1 MMRNYKRVA
10 SVLLLLAVSTG
21 ASLTVNAQETEAKYK
36 PGQKWSYKTR
46 PGEEDSYLIVLKV
59 DKHPVLGDIIHIALR
74 KLKMKNE
81 HLPEGSFSENVDH
94 MPFSQEALD
103 NSDLKLLEEKTDLPD
118 FAEGYQLWREAFEA
132 KRAGVYSITVA
143 AAVNVMEY
151 GLTPSRR
158 KVPVVVGSTPRNT
171 PPSTPLGQ
179 EVEGDS
185 KKSPYGAPISGGVLN
200 GRALKLPKPKYPRAA
215 RESGA
220 SGTVVV
226 KVIIDENGK
235 VISAKAINGH
245 PDLWQASEVAAMQ
258 SEFSPTTLA
267 GQPVKVTGVIQYNF
281 VARR

>member
-10 SVLLLLAVSTG
+10 SVLLLLAVSMS
-21 ASLTVNAQETEAKYK
+21 ASLTVDAQETEATYK

-132 KRAGVYSITVA
+132 KRAGVYSIKVA

-151 GLTPSRR
+151 GLNPSRR
-158 KVPVVVGSTPRNT
+158 KVPVVVGSTPG
-171 PPSTPLGQ
+171 GQ

-185 KKSPYGAPISGGVLN
+185 KKSGYGAPISGGVLN

-245 PDLWQASEVAAMQ
+245 PDLWQASEEAAMQ